1 MDEFRQQL
9 YDLLI
14 VDYANLVLDV
24 IFTQDV
30 IWAERSVNSSRQRN

>member
-30 IWAERSVNSSRQRN
+30 IWAERSVNSS